1 MATPELLE
9 EVSRF
14 QAWAA
19 SYPEDS
25 RSGEWECDY
34 GAWPALHLAV
44 RQFLDSKPFASWSM
58 EETRA
63 VLYAIARDN
72 EIEYLARIVREEH
85 ATLLIP
91 LAHAARGM
99 GECDDRWQ
107 LAEQIGRLGT
117 PVGEEEEA
125 VLLLFVAD
133 EHEYVRRRAL
143 GALALIGSSRAEG
156 EAARIWEIDDPC
168 QEWARMQ
175 CLWTLHRVGSPQL
188 ESYLRRAESDSSH
201 HLRAYAERVRRG
213 LVDP

>member
-1 MATPELLE
+1 MSTPELLQ

-14 QAWAA
+14 QAWAEA
-19 SYPEDS
+19 YAVA

-44 RQFLDSKPFASWSM
+44 RRFLASKPFASWSV

-72 EIEYLARIVREEH
+72 EIEFLARVVREEH
-85 ATLLIP
+85 PTLLLP
-91 LAHAARGM
+91 LARAALSM

-117 PVGEEEEA
+117 AGEEEEA
-125 VLLLFVAD
+125 VLLLLVTD

-143 GALALIGSSRAEG
+143 GALARTRSSRTEAET
-156 EAARIWEIDDPC
+156 AHIWEIDDPAR
-168 QEWARMQ
+168 EWARMQ
-175 CLWTLHRVGSPQL
+175 CLWALHRVGSPRL
-188 ESYLRRAESDSSH
+188 DRYLRRADADASE

-213 LVDP
+213 RVDP